1 MRSDTDNYVLNL
13 NSEYV
18 EYYLSDINKNLQEK
32 DVKILLRWEVM
43 STVGFYYS
51 DMIEITSFKLPKN
64 FSSKAKR

>member
-32 DVKILLRWEVM
+32 DDWIW
-43 STVGFYYS
+43 
-51 DMIEITSFKLPKN
+51 IEIEKN
-64 FSSKAKR
+64 LSEQMIA